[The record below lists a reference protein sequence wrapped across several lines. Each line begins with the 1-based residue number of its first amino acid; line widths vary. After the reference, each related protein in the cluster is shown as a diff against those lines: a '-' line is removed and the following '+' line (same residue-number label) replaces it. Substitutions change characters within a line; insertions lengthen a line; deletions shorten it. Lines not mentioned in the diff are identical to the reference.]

1 MYTKE
6 KLKPHLD
13 ANSLSFMEERLQSV
27 EERLNKIEK
36 RFAKKDEDAKV
47 VAIRGSNSPN
57 LWAFVHA
64 KEVNDDLVNSLLA
77 LYIGKNFMGFREFL
91 LSQLPF
97 AVYLLGNGNDVCSPL
112 AAIIVRTTEHG
123 HQLKLSIHSSR
134 TLVSVVAG
142 KYVELLRQ
150 ECDTF
155 YCELGSSS
163 LETIVR
169 SCVDNVKD
177 VEVVSHVAN
186 VPKSRIIVDEDD
198 GRRAFHSTG
207 DGSPAPLG
215 SFLTLTNKRLAL
227 FGPRLTRQES
237 KRGPSV
243 ASN

>member
-1 MYTKE
+1 
-6 KLKPHLD
+6 
-13 ANSLSFMEERLQSV
+13 MEERLQSV

-47 VAIRGSNSPN
+47 VAIRGSSNSSN
-57 LWAFVHA
+57 WWAFGDA
-64 KEVNDDLVNSLLA
+64 KEVNDDLVNSVLA

-91 LSQLPF
+91 LSQSPF

-134 TLVSVVAG
+134 TLVSVVAE
-142 KYVELLRQ
+142 KYVELLRK
-150 ECDTF
+150 ECATF
-155 YCELGSSS
+155 SCELGSSS

-169 SCVDNVKD
+169 GCVDNVKD

-186 VPKSRIIVDEDD
+186 VPKSRIIIDEED

-237 KRGPSV
+237 KRGPSA